1 VTDERDDQSLYYQAV
16 APLYTKAL
24 DTYGDD
30 LRSVFTPK
38 GRQALRYAHMLR
50 GLRFDSILDV
60 GCGTGLLKEYLD
72 QAGLGH
78 VHYTGVD
85 IVEGM
90 VELCRRKFPGA
101 AFQHVLRAEEVAG
114 TYDVVLLAGTF
125 NIIPAG
131 FTTERYRELVFAT
144 LERLFAKA
152 TRCLAFDFMNTLV
165 DFRQDA
171 AFHLS
176 HAEVVEFAA
185 TRLSRRFE
193 LIQSYMP
200 YEAAMR
206 VFARTNVERSTNV
219 FADGE

>member
-1 VTDERDDQSLYYQAV
+1 MSGDRDDESLYYQAV

-24 DTYGDD
+24 GTYGDD

-38 GRQALRYAHMLR
+38 GRQALRYGHMLR

-72 QAGLGH
+72 RSGLGH
-78 VHYTGVD
+78 VRYTGVD

-90 VELCRRKFPGA
+90 VELCRRKFPDGT
-101 AFQHVLRAEEVAG
+101 FEHVQRADEVAG
-114 TYDVVLLAGTF
+114 RYDVVLLAGTF
-125 NIIPAG
+125 NIVPDG
-131 FTTERYRELVFAT
+131 FTRERYRDLVYAT
-144 LERLFAKA
+144 LERLFAKTA
-152 TRCLAFDFMNTLV
+152 GCLVFDFMNTLV

-176 HAEVVEFAA
+176 HAEAVEFTA

-206 VFARTNVERSTNV
+206 VFARTTIEKSANV
-219 FADGE
+219 FADGD

>member
-1 VTDERDDQSLYYQAV
+1 VSADQDDESLYYQAV

-50 GLRFDSILDV
+50 DLRFDSILDV

-72 QAGLGH
+72 RSGLGH
-78 VHYTGVD
+78 VRYTGVD

-90 VELCRRKFPGA
+90 VELCRRKFPDA
-101 AFQHVLRAEEVAG
+101 TFQHVQRADEVAG

-125 NIIPAG
+125 NIIPDG

-144 LERLFAKA
+144 LERLFARA
-152 TRCLAFDFMNTLV
+152 TRCLTFDFMNTLV

-171 AFHLS
+171 GFHLS
-176 HAEVVEFAA
+176 HAEVVEFTA

-193 LIQSYMP
+193 LVQSYMP
-200 YEAAMR
+200 YEGAMR
-206 VFARTNVERSTNV
+206 VFAQTRIERRANV
-219 FADGE
+219 FADED